1 MRDVAS
7 VLRVVYHA
15 AHAAVDSTLLTQ
27 VSAVVFVVDV
37 GEGAVAAAGGEGG
50 AAVVCTADGQVGG
63 AVAVDGAVVV
73 LLTGAEGGWCSASDH
88 CAHPV
93 LPQGHQDP
101 CYCSGHMEA
110 SQKGGRHHCIHH
122 HCPGGFPQYVVHS

>member
-1 MRDVAS
+1 M
-7 VLRVVYHA
+7 LLGVYHA
-15 AHAAVDSTLLTQ
+15 AHAAVDSALLTQ
-27 VSAVVFVVDV
+27 VSVVGFVVDV
-37 GEGAVAAAGGEGG
+37 GESAVAAAGVEVG
-50 AAVVCTADGQVGG
+50 AAVECTAGGQVGG
-63 AVAVDGAVVV
+63 AVAVDVAVVG

-101 CYCSGHMEA
+101 CYCSGRMEA

-122 HCPGGFPQYVVHS
+122 HCPGGFPRYVVHS